1 MKFQVKYLFL
11 ILIIATIFPLSIKSQ
26 STFMK
31 TFGDTSV
38 TYKDVGYSII
48 ETDKGNYIAVGSY
61 GASNHDLST
70 GDIYIVMIDD
80 FGNQLW
86 NKRFGSSTQY
96 EIAHSILSLSD
107 NSYMIKYNQRDSR
120 LRLLKITNNGDSLF
134 TKSYSMFTNYGKNFN
149 ITSDGGIITTGSFNS
164 NITLFK
170 LDSQGDSLWMKTY
183 GVDSLWVVG
192 YSVQQ
197 TNDKGFIIC
206 GVINGYEYGSKGL
219 WLIKTDEFGDILW
232 TKNFM
237 VKSNDN
243 VYAELQCLSV
253 IQTIDEGYFISA
265 IKIIS
270 ECYACELRPR
280 GWLIKTD
287 SKGDTLWTSSFEQ
300 FTDFRSGIQTSDGG
314 YVAVGIFYPNFM
326 LVKLDTNGK
335 LEWKKEIGNNYYE
348 RFVGLDVK
356 ETKDK
361 GFITTGEIRRQL
373 SRYYDLFILKVNKD
387 GILVSVKDAEKTIPT
402 RFYLKQNYP
411 NPFNPSTTINY
422 TIPNGGNVRLE
433 IYNSLGEIVNI
444 LKDCYE
450 DAGSHT
456 ITWTGKDS
464 NGNSLSSGIYFYRLV
479 SDDFTQAK
487 KMILLK

>member
-31 TFGDTSV
+31 TFGDTSE
-38 TYKDVGYSII
+38 TYKDIGYSII

-149 ITSDGGIITTGSFNS
+149 ITSDGGIITIGSFNS
-164 NITLFK
+164 NITLLK

-237 VKSNDN
+237 VKSNGN
-243 VYAELQCLSV
+243 VRAELKCLSV

-265 IKIIS
+265 TKIIS

-314 YVAVGIFYPNFM
+314 YVAVGDFYPNFM

-335 LEWKKEIGNNYYE
+335 LEWKQEIGNNSYKQ
-348 RFVGLDVK
+348 FVGWDVK

-361 GFITTGEIRRQL
+361 GFITTGEIRRQS

-387 GILVSVKDAEKTIPT
+387 GILVGVKDEEKTIPT
-402 RFYLKQNYP
+402 QFYLKQNYP
-411 NPFNPSTTINY
+411 NPFNPTTI
-422 TIPNGGNVRLE
+422 LE
-433 IYNSLGEIVNI
+433 VSIAEAGFFSLDVYNSLGEKVTNIVSKN
-444 LKDCYE
+444 LDRGVHKYTF
-450 DAGSHT
+450 DA
-456 ITWTGKDS
+456 S
-464 NGNSLSSGIYFYRLV
+464 NLSSGVYFYRL
-479 SDDFTQAK
+479 TGNNINLIK
-487 KMILLK
+487 KMVLIH